1 MLGDERREFGAYLRR
16 VRKRKNLTL
25 RELAEKSRVPFPNIS
40 AIECGRLGAG
50 SIVATKLAAGLSL
63 RGRGKKEFLGFA
75 SYTNSRDRLARENLA
90 YPAVLANLL
99 PGMLRSL
106 GVQARQIVRT
116 FWADSEILHHPAP
129 DPVGTSDKLKSN
141 PQLNEYLLKVRD
153 NERVVVVVLKSGRQ
167 IAISC
172 EWLIF

>member
-25 RELAEKSRVPFPNIS
+25 RELAEKSRVAFPNIS

-63 RGRGKKEFLGFA
+63 
-75 SYTNSRDRLARENLA
+75 
-90 YPAVLANLL
+90 
-99 PGMLRSL
+99 
-106 GVQARQIVRT
+106 
-116 FWADSEILHHPAP
+116 AP

-141 PQLNEYLLKVRD
+141 PQLNEYLQKVRD
-153 NERVVVVVLKSGRQ
+153 NEIVVVVVLKSGRQ
-167 IAISC
+167 IAISR